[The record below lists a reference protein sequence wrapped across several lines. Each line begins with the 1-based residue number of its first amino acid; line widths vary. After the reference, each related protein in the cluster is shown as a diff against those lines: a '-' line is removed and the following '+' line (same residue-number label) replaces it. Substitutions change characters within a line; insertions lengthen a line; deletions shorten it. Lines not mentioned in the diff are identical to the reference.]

1 MKPAYMEH
9 AHRPPESWGD
19 CLRASVASILGVD
32 RQHVPHFL
40 DGGVVEWW
48 PAFATWMA
56 ERGLYVNEQ
65 PADLVTPP
73 GYYLA
78 FGRVPGGE
86 GHCVVG
92 RGGAVAF
99 DPRPHAY
106 RTEFSVESV
115 GMLILADADKFHA
128 WRSSL

>member
-1 MKPAYMEH
+1 MKPVYMEH
-9 AHRPPESWGD
+9 AHDPPRSWGD
-19 CLRASVASILGVD
+19 CLRASVASLLGVGRD
-32 RQHVPHFL
+32 QVPHFL
-40 DGGVVEWW
+40 DKGVVEWW

-78 FGRVPGGE
+78 FGRTGGE

-92 RGGAVAF
+92 KAGKVAF
-99 DPRPHAY
+99 DPRPHS
-106 RTEFSVESV
+106 RTAFVVESV
-115 GMLILADADKFHA
+115 GMLILTDADKFQA
-128 WRSSL
+128 WKSRCSS